1 MAGSKRRGRKQKGGF
16 VKVYKNKA
24 YFMRYQTK
32 FRRRREG
39 KTDYYARKRLV
50 AQDKNKYNSPK
61 YRFVVR
67 FTNRDVICQI
77 AYSKIVGDV
86 ILAAAYSHELPKY
99 GIKLG
104 LTNYAACYATG
115 LLCARRVLTKLKLA
129 DKYEGKTTVD
139 GEDYTVEPNEKGPQ
153 PFYALLDVG
162 LTRTTTGNRLFAAL
176 KGACDGGIEIPHSD
190 TRFIGFNKEESKVDG
205 VLLRKH
211 LFGGHVA
218 DYMRKLSEEKPKT
231 YAKQFSGYI
240 AAGINPED
248 IEALY
253 SKAHAAIRKDP
264 SFVPTKK
271 KADQKKSFRSEAQ
284 TGLTLEQRK
293 KRVEARLAASKAQ

>member
-1 MAGSKRRGRKQKGGF
+1 
-16 VKVYKNKA
+16 
-24 YFMRYQTK
+24 MRYQTK

-86 ILAAAYSHELPKY
+86 IVAAAYSHELPKY

-104 LTNYAACYATG
+104 LTNYAAAYATG
-115 LLCARRVLTKLKLA
+115 LLLARRVLTKLKLA
-129 DKYEGKTTVD
+129 DKYQGKAKVD
-139 GEDYTVEPNEKGPQ
+139 GEDYTVEPNSEGPQ
-153 PFYALLDVG
+153 PFYALMDVG
-162 LTRTTTGNRLFAAL
+162 LVRTTTGNRLFAAL
-176 KGACDGGIEIPHSD
+176 KGACDGGIEIPHSES
-190 TRFIGFNKEESKVDG
+190 RFVGYNSEEEKLDAA
-205 VLLRKH
+205 LLRKH
-211 LFGGHVA
+211 IFGGHVA
-218 DYMRKLSEEKPKT
+218 DYMRKLSEEKPKI
-231 YAKQFSGYI
+231 YARQFSAYI
-240 AAGINPED
+240 AAGIGPND
-248 IEALY
+248 IEAVY

-271 KADQKKSFRSEAQ
+271 KEGDKKSFKNEFNTR
-284 TGLTLEQRK
+284 LTLAQRK
-293 KRVEARLAASKAQ
+293 ARVQARLAANKAE